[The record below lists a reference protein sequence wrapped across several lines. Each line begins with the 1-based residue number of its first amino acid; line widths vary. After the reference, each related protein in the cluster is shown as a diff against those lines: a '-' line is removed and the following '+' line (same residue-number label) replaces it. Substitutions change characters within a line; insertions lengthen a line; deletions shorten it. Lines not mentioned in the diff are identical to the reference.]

1 MTEPFWK
8 TKTLDEMSKAE
19 WESLC
24 DGCAQCC
31 LIKFQDEDTGEIYR
45 TNVVCRLL
53 NLSTA
58 RCTRYPERMV
68 LEPHC
73 VLLTVERIKE
83 FSWLPKTCSYR
94 CLAEG
99 RELPAWHPLITGDPK
114 TVQSAGASV
123 LGRVISARYVK
134 DEDLEDYIVDE
145 PLDPEA

>member
-1 MTEPFWK
+1 MNEPFWK
-8 TKTLDEMSKAE
+8 TKSLDEMSKEE

-31 LIKFQDEDTGEIYR
+31 LIKFQDEDSGKIFR

-53 NLSTA
+53 DLQTA
-58 RCTRYPERMV
+58 RCTHYPERMV

-73 VLLTVERIKE
+73 VLLTVERIRE
-83 FSWLPKTCSYR
+83 FTWLPKTCAYR

-114 TVQSAGASV
+114 SVQSGGASV
-123 LGRVISARYVK
+123 LGKVVSARFIK
-134 DEDLEDYIVDE
+134 DEDLEDYIIDDPFE
-145 PLDPEA
+145 P

>member
-1 MTEPFWK
+1 MSEPFWK
-8 TKTLDEMSKAE
+8 TKSLDEMSKEE

-31 LIKFQDEDTGEIYR
+31 LIKFQDEDSGEIFR

-53 NLSTA
+53 NLQTA

-73 VLLTVERIKE
+73 VLLTVERIRE
-83 FSWLPKTCSYR
+83 FSWLPKTCAYR

-99 RELPAWHPLITGDPK
+99 RELPAWHPLITGDPQS
-114 TVQSAGASV
+114 VQSAGASV
-123 LGRVISARYVK
+123 LGKVISARFIK
-134 DEDLEDYIVDE
+134 DEDLEDYIIDE
-145 PLDPEA
+145 PLEPEA